1 MNAQQL
7 GHNVVTVLF
16 KYPYTAAT
24 YLVVGFLLGAWFLLS
39 LIHI

>member
-1 MNAQQL
+1 MNARQL

-24 YLVVGFLLGAWFLLS
+24 YLIAGILIGVWF
-39 LIHI
+39 I